1 MRMLPSEDPSPA
13 DDVQR
18 QLDLAHAQLLQ
29 YANDLKRLLDA
40 ERRKAQELAEAHARL
55 QLLDQ
60 LKTDFLTFIAHE
72 LRTPLSH
79 MNVVD
84 LFDPQGEPQEQAE
97 LLDMM
102 RHGYARLH
110 GFIQTGLEYFAWRAT
125 ARIETPATVDLAEVV
140 RQVAEQTPSLAAP
153 GMDFAITAPS
163 LPCRVRGEERH
174 LATVIQILFDNAV
187 KFSPRECS
195 IRVQLQAT
203 GAEVTLTIA
212 DRGQGFPPA
221 LAWELFQPF
230 TIADV
235 LHHAEGTGLNLA
247 LAQAIVTAYGGRLW
261 ADSAGVGQGATFVAA
276 FPAVSLTQDTTQG

>member
-1 MRMLPSEDPSPA
+1 MRPSEGPSPI

-18 QLDLAHAQLLQ
+18 QLDLSHAQLLR
-29 YANDLKRLLDA
+29 YAQDLKHLLDA
-40 ERRKAQELAEAHARL
+40 ERRKTQELAEAHARL

-60 LKTDFLTFIAHE
+60 LKADFLTFIAHE

-79 MNVVD
+79 MHVVD
-84 LFDPQGEPQEQAE
+84 LFDPQGELQEQAE
-97 LLDMM
+97 LLDML

-110 GFIQTGLEYFAWRAT
+110 GFIQTALDYFAWRAT
-125 ARIETPATVDLAEVV
+125 ERLETPATVDLAEVV
-140 RQVAEQTPSLAAP
+140 RQVAAQTPGLAAP
-153 GMDFAITAPS
+153 GVAFAITAPS

-187 KFSPRECS
+187 KFSRQAPC

-203 GAEVTLTIA
+203 GAEVTLTMA
-212 DRGQGFPPA
+212 DCGRGFPPE
-221 LAWELFQPF
+221 LARELFQPF

-235 LHHAEGTGLNLA
+235 RHHVQGTGLNLA
-247 LAQAIVTAYGGRLW
+247 LAQAIVAAYGGRLC

-276 FPAVSLTQDTTQG
+276 FPAVSLTLDATGG

>member
-1 MRMLPSEDPSPA
+1 MRPSEGPSPT

-18 QLDLAHAQLLQ
+18 QLDLAHAQLVR
-29 YANDLKRLLDA
+29 YAHDLKRLLDA
-40 ERRKAQELAEAHARL
+40 ERRKTQELAEAHARL

-72 LRTPLSH
+72 LRTPLTH

-84 LFDPQGEPQEQAE
+84 LFDPQGEPQEQTM

-102 RHGYARLH
+102 RHGYERLH
-110 GFIQTGLEYFAWRAT
+110 GFIQKGLDYFAWRAT
-125 ARIETPATVDLAEVV
+125 ERLETQATVDLAEVV
-140 RQVAEQTPSLAAP
+140 RQVAAQTPGLAAP
-153 GMDFAITAPS
+153 GVEVAITAPS
-163 LPCRVRGEERH
+163 IPCRIRGEERH

-187 KFSPRECS
+187 KFSGRERS
-195 IRVQLQAT
+195 IRVELQAT
-203 GAEVTLTIA
+203 GAEVTLTMA

-221 LAWELFQPF
+221 LARELFQPF

-235 LHHAEGTGLNLA
+235 RHHAEGTGLNLA
-247 LAQAIVTAYGGRLW
+247 LAQAIVGAYGGRLW

-276 FPAVSLTQDTTQG
+276 FPAVSLTQDTTGG

>member
-1 MRMLPSEDPSPA
+1 MRPPEGPIPI

-18 QLDLAHAQLLQ
+18 QLDLAQAQLLQ
-29 YANDLKRLLDA
+29 YAHDLKRLLDA
-40 ERRKAQELAEAHARL
+40 ERRKTQELAEAHARL

-72 LRTPLSH
+72 LRTPLTH
-79 MNVVD
+79 LHVVD
-84 LFDPQGEPQEQAE
+84 LIDPQGEPQEQAE

-125 ARIETPATVDLAEVV
+125 ARLETHATVDLAEVA
-140 RQVAEQTPSLAAP
+140 RQVAAQTPGLAEP
-153 GMDFAITAPS
+153 GVEFAITAPS

-174 LATVIQILFDNAV
+174 LATVVQILFDNAL
-187 KFSPRECS
+187 KFSRQAPW

-203 GAEVTLTIA
+203 GAEVTLTMA

-221 LAWELFQPF
+221 LARELFQPF

-235 LHHAEGTGLNLA
+235 MHHAQGTGLSLT
-247 LAQAIVTAYGGRLW
+247 LAQAMVEAYGGHIR
-261 ADSAGVGQGATFVAA
+261 AESPGVGQGATFVVA
-276 FPAVSLTQDTTQG
+276 FPTVSLTQDATDG